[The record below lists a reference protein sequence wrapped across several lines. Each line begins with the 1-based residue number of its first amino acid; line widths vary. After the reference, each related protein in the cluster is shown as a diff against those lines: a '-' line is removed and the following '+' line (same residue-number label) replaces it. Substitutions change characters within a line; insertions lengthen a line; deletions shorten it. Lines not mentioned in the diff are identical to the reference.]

1 MVASLVITLREG
13 IEAALVVGIVLAYLT
28 KVGRGH
34 LKRIVYVALAAAVAA
49 SIVLAAV
56 FQLVG
61 LDPDNPYV
69 QGTILAVA
77 GVFVVTMVLWMRRAA
92 RGLKAKMETRL
103 ENITSGE
110 KGKAIGWGLFGF
122 TFVMVLREGV
132 ETVLFLKAAALGSE
146 ASVTAFAG
154 AFIGVSLAVVF
165 AVLFIRGSVQIN
177 LPRFFRYTS
186 LALLVLGAKLL
197 LGSVHEFSEVGV
209 FPLGNEFIFKVSAVA
224 TGTPGTIVTSVVIA
238 VPVLLLLW
246 EISGGARRR
255 LGRRSGH
262 PAAGTS

>member
-1 MVASLVITLREG
+1 MIASLVITLREG

-34 LKRIVYVALAAAVAA
+34 LKRIVYLGLAAAVAA
-49 SIVLAAV
+49 SILLAAV

-61 LDPDNPYV
+61 LKPDNPYV
-69 QGTILAVA
+69 E
-77 GVFVVTMVLWMRRAA
+77 VLWMRKAA

-103 ENITSGE
+103 ENITSGDQ
-110 KGKAIGWGLFGF
+110 GKAIGWGLFGF

-132 ETVLFLKAAALGSE
+132 ETVLFLKAAALGND

-154 AFIGVSLAVVF
+154 AFIGVGLAVLF
-165 AVLFIRGSVQIN
+165 AVLFIRGSVRIN

-197 LGSVHEFSEVGV
+197 LGSVHEFSEVGL
-209 FPLGNEFIFKVSAVA
+209 FPAGNEFIFKVSAVA
-224 TGTPGTIVTSVVIA
+224 TGTPGTIVTSVAIA

-255 LGRRSGH
+255 LGRRMGH